1 MNRTVFSYQWIASFL
16 KPSSQV
22 SEQQMKS
29 AIENNVKKFGKT
41 YDLLSEYDRKNLR
54 DPEVLAKPLQLQNIS
69 L

>member
-1 MNRTVFSYQWIASFL
+1 
-16 KPSSQV
+16 
-22 SEQQMKS
+22 MKS